1 MRALIALT
9 FCLVFVAGCSSSP
22 EDNPSGDQNATVTIK
37 DNNFNP
43 TTVNILE
50 DSTVEWTNTGAATH
64 TVTADDGSFDS
75 GDIAAGGKYP
85 REFDTKG
92 TFPYHCK
99 IHPSMKGTITV
110 G

>member
-1 MRALIALT
+1 MRALLAIT
-9 FCLVFVAGCSSSP
+9 VCLAFLAGCSSSP
-22 EDNPSGDQNATVTIK
+22 EDNPSGDQNATVTIR

-50 DSTVEWTNTGAATH
+50 DSTVEWTNSGAVTH

-75 GDIAAGGKYP
+75 GNIAGAKYP
-85 REFDTKG
+85 REFDSKG
-92 TFPYHCK
+92 TFAYHCK

-110 G
+110 A